1 MYFQRHPKRGGVGSE
16 DLLADVVN
24 NLESEYLLAD
34 VLVNSLG
41 SADLLTD
48 VVNNLGRDNCFGIR

>member
-1 MYFQRHPKRGGVGSE
+1 MYFQHHPKRGGVGSA

-24 NLESEYLLAD
+24 NLGSADLHAD
-34 VLVNSLG
+34 VLVNNLG

-48 VVNNLGRDNCFGIR
+48 VVNNLGRDNRSGIR